1 MLQVQRQ
8 GAMSNAYGNLNTTQ
22 HNDAVEAINSLADT
36 DIWREPRKIID
47 RGTVRIDVQGYTGNG
62 DLNLQAQINGVSG
75 NSTVAAILVA
85 PSVGEADTQAQHV
98 YATRKLKNAL
108 FESLNDGY
116 IYRVSGTPV

>member
-8 GAMSNAYGNLNTTQ
+8 GPIRNAYGNMNQSQ
-22 HNDAVEAINSLADT
+22 HGDAVADINSLADT
-36 DIWREPRKIID
+36 AIWRGAGTIINQ
-47 RGTVRIDVQGYTGNG
+47 GTVRIDVQGYTGAG
-62 DLNLQAQINGVSG
+62 DLNLQAQINGVNG

-85 PSVGEADTQAQHV
+85 PSVGQANTQAQHV

-108 FESLNDGY
+108 FESMNDGY

>member
-8 GAMSNAYGNLNTTQ
+8 GPIRNAYGNMNQNQ
-22 HNDAVEAINSLADT
+22 HSDAVTAINSLIDT
-36 DIWREPRKIID
+36 AIWRGAGTIINH
-47 RGTVRIDVQGYTGNG
+47 GTVRIDVQGYTGAG
-62 DLNLQAQINGVSG
+62 DLNLQAQINGVNG

-85 PSVGEADTQAQHV
+85 ASVAEANTQAQHV

-108 FESLNDGY
+108 FESMNDGY

>member
-8 GAMSNAYGNLNTTQ
+8 GPIRNAFGNMNQNQ
-22 HNDAVEAINSLADT
+22 HADAVAAINSLTDT
-36 DIWREPRKIID
+36 AIWRGAGTIINQ
-47 RGTVRIDVQGYTGNG
+47 GTVRIDVQGYTGAG

-85 PSVGEADTQAQHV
+85 ASVAEANIPAQHV

-108 FESLNDGY
+108 FESMNDGY